1 MNYDKLIGYFLF
13 SLLFVNL
20 FFSVFSDADII
31 IVDSGSFDTEVDVQ
45 TAYVPNPSETMVS
58 VSSGSFDIK
67 VYIEYINW
75 SEWSDW
81 WIIDYVSKGNS
92 ITSPSPSN
100 NSENVSYALS
110 SLSVSIE
117 NIDGNTF
124 NWSIESSPDIGS
136 NSSTGDINGT
146 KDVSVSGNL
155 SYGTSYVW
163 FVNVSDTA
171 DQVSNETYY
180 FSVES
185 LSNVSNFSASRF
197 NGSIINLTWSKD
209 SNISNSIIRFKT
221 GSAPTSLSDGT
232 LLENTTN
239 ISYNHTG
246 LQPGTHY
253 YYSIWGYNSTSNTF
267 SSGYVSSDNYTNPGS
282 PSDVISS
289 SESVDSIIL
298 QWTKGTNTTHTY
310 IRYNET
316 AYPTSVTDGTYG
328 NNVTT
333 SYAVISGL
341 SSNTKYYFSLWGYNS
356 TSNLYSEYY
365 ATYIGWTSFIPSPPT
380 DFEVYSYNDTQ
391 LNLSWTKGSGTYT
404 IIQRKTG
411 GYPTN
416 YSDGTTVYSST
427 GNSYEDKGL
436 STSVKYYYRAWS
448 KVGTT
453 YSDENASASN
463 YTRPQTPYGVTARVN
478 NTNLD
483 ITWTNGNGTDTVV
496 VVKKTGSYPTSV
508 TDGTILQNSSATSYT
523 VSNVNNSDYF
533 SLFAYNNTS
542 NMYSIKY
549 NVVWGLL
556 EIFVYKEDEPWI
568 AIGNYTV
575 FVLNPTTEEVYQ
587 ATMQNNPT
595 RIDVSDV
602 PNGEDITIKISK
614 QGYKTH
620 TQVMD
625 ILENG
630 KYSINFYLPAS
641 SEGSPPSEEGE
652 PWYVNTSDTTN
663 ETFATNYIIFVVE
676 EGGADIPIQDAYV
689 QIKRY
694 INETA
699 NESNYDEFDTI
710 LSGYTDAGGKL
721 GVSLISES
729 NYIIAINKSGFQT
742 YVNTF
747 SPLEIAY
754 GLYDE
759 LYLKFVLQYEEEE
772 TPTYI
777 LPEITT
783 IRSGTTIYVNYTDE
797 MNATTDVNT
806 SFYYFNETGSLIY
819 ISSVLNLSE
828 NTIHIQLNDTNTS
841 LAYKVV
847 VFYNQTYFGANVFS
861 KIIDVEH
868 TGVTTPSSLNIILV
882 AILGDAGAFL
892 WTNLILWLAFVVMMF
907 SADKKHAGKYL
918 IIIGGIMAF
927 VALVGFHSAFAA
939 SIPVLFVLVGVIVE
953 WINARRN

>member
-1 MNYDKLIGYFLF
+1 MMILFFFLF
-13 SLLFVNL
+13 TTIASATFTPYTTLTFGGK
-20 FFSVFSDADII
+20 ADINEAPSATFTPYTTLTFGGKADI
-31 IVDSGSFDTEVDVQ
+31 YPVITSISPANDSINIELYPLLEVTVKDNVNFD
-45 TAYVPNPSETMVS
+45 
-58 VSSGSFDIK
+58 
-67 VYIEYINW
+67 INW
-75 SEWSDW
+75 STNSSSWTQENLTCTTGTYTQRATFVNQSNTKYWWTIKVHDVNDNWHNATYHFTTKSYTWTNWSDW
-81 WIIDYVSKGNS
+81 WTFAYVQMDAPTNFVA
-92 ITSPSPSN
+92 T
-100 NSENVSYALS
+100 
-110 SLSVSIE
+110 
-117 NIDGNTF
+117 NI
-124 NWSIESSPDIGS
+124 
-136 NSSTGDINGT
+136 NSSTINLSWNKGNNTDTTYIRYSTVSYPTSITEGAFLYNNTGTTYSHTGVDKGT
-146 KDVSVSGNL
+146 K
-155 SYGTSYVW
+155 
-163 FVNVSDTA
+163 
-171 DQVSNETYY
+171 
-180 FSVES
+180 
-185 LSNVSNFSASRF
+185 
-197 NGSIINLTWSKD
+197 
-209 SNISNSIIRFKT
+209 
-221 GSAPTSLSDGT
+221 
-232 LLENTTN
+232 
-239 ISYNHTG
+239 
-246 LQPGTHY
+246 Y
-253 YYSIWGYNSTSNTF
+253 YYSAWGYNTTYGYTTNYSTAYAFTNPYKPTNVGTNSNTSTTINLSF
-267 SSGYVSSDNYTNPGS
+267 
-282 PSDVISS
+282 
-289 SESVDSIIL
+289 
-298 QWTKGTNTTHTY
+298 TKGINTTHTY

-316 AYPTSVTDGTYG
+316 TYPSSITNGIYG

-341 SSNTKYYFSLWGYNS
+341 TSNTKYYFSLWGYNS